1 MENLSI
7 VLITSF
13 KFNLHGPDIWSSS
26 KSAIRYFVFWYFV
39 FWYPGFCW
47 MYSGGSSLL
56 YIPFIGQITS
66 TSRGW
71 VSWLVCGGKTKSEMC
86 LLFHS
91 VKVRFT
97 SDLCRSFV
105 KYKSW
110 LLRRP
115 CVLDKEFGQVVLEYL
130 ANKPSRFQH
139 PSICFWCCIFR
150 NFWIPPFSIKH
161 IILWNLIPKRIASCN
176 DAIEITV
183 DLLYSTT
190 CGLMLLSQMI
200 SMENVLFRI
209 LSRQCCYILTGL
221 SWILLSG

>member
-1 MENLSI
+1 MALIYGLAVSQLSGI
-7 VLITSF
+7 LCFDILGFAGCTAVGVLCCIFLS
-13 KFNLHGPDIWSSS
+13 LDRSRRHLEVG
-26 KSAIRYFVFWYFV
+26 SAD
-39 FWYPGFCW
+39 
-47 MYSGGSSLL
+47 
-56 YIPFIGQITS
+56 
-66 TSRGW
+66 
-71 VSWLVCGGKTKSEMC
+71 CGGKTKSEMC

-150 NFWIPPFSIKH
+150 NFWIPLFSIEH
-161 IILWNLIPKRIASCN
+161 IIL
-176 DAIEITV
+176 
-183 DLLYSTT
+183 
-190 CGLMLLSQMI
+190 
-200 SMENVLFRI
+200 
-209 LSRQCCYILTGL
+209 
-221 SWILLSG
+221 